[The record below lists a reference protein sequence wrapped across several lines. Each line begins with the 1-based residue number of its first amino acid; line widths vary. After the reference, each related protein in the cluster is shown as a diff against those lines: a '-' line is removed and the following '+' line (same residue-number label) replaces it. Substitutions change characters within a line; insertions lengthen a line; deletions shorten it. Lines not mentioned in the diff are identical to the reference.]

1 MHVRHETIAA
11 KENHRQM
18 QLLISTKQKTKYES
32 MRRKNAIVKK
42 QKKKQTKCIAQQ
54 INERM
59 QLTSSKNRIK
69 VLEHYL

>member
-1 MHVRHETIAA
+1 MVPHKHAGISMHVRHETIAA

-42 QKKKQTKCIAQQ
+42 QKKNKL
-54 INERM
+54 N
-59 QLTSSKNRIK
+59 
-69 VLEHYL
+69 V